1 MKEFKPR
8 DKLTQRM
15 TRDGAV
21 LDNQTTGEEIHIS
34 ERDAEKQLSPDRQP
48 VQMGKRDA
56 PMNPAEDAPKH
67 GRQLRPQEQKEPEKE
82 QPKPQQPSAEPF
94 QPQGGSPVSN
104 IPQDIPTSA
113 APGGTAEK
121 FFDLD
126 REKAKTCPSC
136 GGTTAPISHSAGRSL
151 KRSSS
156 M

>member
-34 ERDAEKQLSPDRQP
+34 ERDAEKQLSPDGQP

-56 PMNPAEDAPKH
+56 PMNSAEAAPKH

-94 QPQGGSPVSN
+94 SRRV
-104 IPQDIPTSA
+104 A
-113 APGGTAEK
+113 APFPYPAGYSNVRRAGWYSG
-121 FFDLD
+121 
-126 REKAKTCPSC
+126 KA
-136 GGTTAPISHSAGRSL
+136 H
-151 KRSSS
+151 
-156 M
+156 

>member
-34 ERDAEKQLSPDRQP
+34 ERDAEKQLSPNGQP

-56 PMNPAEDAPKH
+56 PMNPAEDVPKH
-67 GRQLRPQEQKEPEKE
+67 GRQLRPQEQKEPEKD

-94 QPQGGSPVSN
+94 QPQSSSPISH

-121 FFDLD
+121 IFDRAAAEHD
-126 REKAKTCPSC
+126 AHKARQ
-136 GGTTAPISHSAGRSL
+136 ALHRH
-151 KRSSS
+151 
-156 M
+156 

>member
-21 LDNQTTGEEIHIS
+21 LDNQTTGAEIHIS
-34 ERDAEKQLSPDRQP
+34 ERDAEKQLSPNGQP
-48 VQMGKRDA
+48 IQMGKRDA
-56 PMNPAEDAPKH
+56 PMNPTEDAPKH

-94 QPQGGSPVSN
+94 QPQSSSPVPWGPYSPLCPGMAMN
-104 IPQDIPTSA
+104 SA
-113 APGGTAEK
+113 PNAPKSTGRHPADWAASRIKGTPAS
-121 FFDLD
+121 
-126 REKAKTCPSC
+126 RQSWAMVST
-136 GGTTAPISHSAGRSL
+136 GR
-151 KRSSS
+151 